1 MPKISLLSPEVFS
14 RIAAGEVVE
23 NPAAVLKELIEN
35 ALDAGAAAVNVE
47 ISGGGK
53 GLIRVND
60 DGCGMDPEDMAL
72 CLKRHATSKIA
83 AFSDLESLATYGF
96 RGEALYAAASVSRLS
111 ITSRTARGQGWRL
124 ETKAGD
130 IVFSGPASSA
140 QGTTVEIRDLFYN
153 TPARLK
159 FLKSDETERA
169 RMTAVVEEAALANPA
184 VHFTIKSEGRE
195 RLNFPALR
203 GSGAAQERLAAVLGD
218 ELARNLVPT
227 AADRPEMKALLF
239 VSPPEHLASSRKF
252 QWWFV
257 NRRPVESRLLQQ
269 ALYHA
274 FRESRGARHPV
285 AAAFLELPAAAFDV
299 NVHPAKREIRFKAD
313 REVFD
318 LVSGLVAKAA
328 ARQSA
333 PPLLNFPRRG
343 ADADSALV
351 SEADAPYRA
360 GILAPN
366 LSTSEAFLDLRAEH
380 PANSFVPREGLP
392 RWFHSPYR
400 YLGQI
405 EKSYLVF
412 ESDGGITVVDQH
424 AAQERILFEKYAAEV
439 ADGNVRVQ
447 RLMLPMSLELPASRI
462 AEILSHRERLHEIGF
477 EMEPFGKTMLNVVA
491 VPALFEKAA
500 DLKDMIGRL
509 LDFHGDP
516 RAAARESRHEAV
528 AMIACK
534 AAVKAHDALSE
545 KEAMR
550 LLEDLK
556 DCREPAC
563 PHGRP
568 ALLALDRQE
577 LARRFSRP
585 GAPPI

>member
-35 ALDAGAAAVNVE
+35 ALDAGAATINVE

-60 DGCGMDPEDMAL
+60 DGCGMEPEDMAL
-72 CLKRHATSKIA
+72 CLKRHATSKIS
-83 AFSDLESLATYGF
+83 AFGDLEILATYGF

-124 ETKAGD
+124 EANAGD
-130 IVFSGPASSA
+130 IAFSGPASSA

-169 RMTAVVEEAALANPA
+169 RMTAVVEEAALANSA
-184 VHFTIKSEGRE
+184 VHFTLKSESRE
-195 RLNFPALR
+195 RLNFPALK
-203 GSGAAQERLAAVLGD
+203 GAGAAQERLFAVLGD
-218 ELARNLVPT
+218 ELARTLVPV

-239 VSPPEHLASSRKF
+239 ASPPEHLASSRKF

-274 FRESRGARHPV
+274 FRELRGARHPV
-285 AAAFLELPAAAFDV
+285 LAAFLEMPAAAFDV

-318 LVSGLVAKAA
+318 LVSGLIAKAA

-333 PPLLNFPRRG
+333 PPLLNFPRGNAG
-343 ADADSALV
+343 AAAV
-351 SEADAPYRA
+351 SEAAASYRSGA
-360 GILAPN
+360 AAPN

-392 RWFHSPYR
+392 RWFHPPYR

-439 ADGNVRVQ
+439 ADGKVRVQ

-462 AEILSHRERLHEIGF
+462 AEVLSRRERLHEIGF

-516 RAAARESRHEAV
+516 RVAARESRHEAV